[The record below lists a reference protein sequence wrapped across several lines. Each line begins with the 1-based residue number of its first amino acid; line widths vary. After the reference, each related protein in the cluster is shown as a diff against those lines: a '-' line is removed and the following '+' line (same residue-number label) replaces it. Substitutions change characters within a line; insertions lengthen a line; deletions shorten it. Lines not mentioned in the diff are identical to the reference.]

1 MAFLEASAQC
11 PVALSLEWGAGSI
24 KLGGKEDAGGGN
36 APGRVVEV
44 YHLSQ
49 AFCFVQQSFS
59 SFEIEANNPDWGWS
73 PAWELGAF
81 ITEAW

>member
-11 PVALSLEWGAGSI
+11 PAAPSLEWGAGTI

-44 YHLSQ
+44 YHLTQ

-59 SFEIEANNPDWGWS
+59 SLGTEVNNRDWGWS
-73 PAWELGAF
+73 PSMGVGG
-81 ITEAW
+81 ICH